1 MTDETGKERRQER
14 NIQDWYEIQV
24 EGHFNPGWFN
34 WMDEWKIT
42 PLPNGNTLLA
52 GPVIDQPSLHGIFA
66 HIRDMNVKIISLKKN
81 DL

>member
-1 MTDETGKERRQER
+1 MIEGPVKVQRTDR
-14 NIQDWYEIQV
+14 NGHDWYEIQV

>member
-42 PLPNGNTLLA
+42 PLPDGNTLLA